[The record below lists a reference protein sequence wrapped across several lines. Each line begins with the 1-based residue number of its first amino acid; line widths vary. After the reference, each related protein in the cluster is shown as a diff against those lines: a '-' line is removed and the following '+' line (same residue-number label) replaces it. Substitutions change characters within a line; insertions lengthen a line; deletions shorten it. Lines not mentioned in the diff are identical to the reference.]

1 VKMVLETLDSK
12 QRHTFNKFAS
22 HLIPKGQKVVGGYHQ
37 PQAEILTAF
46 FQNSAA
52 TSPRQAK
59 QAFVLASIEQLVP
72 VLSDKCIRDW
82 VWGVCYP

>member
-1 VKMVLETLDSK
+1 MD
-12 QRHTFNKFAS
+12 QRLKHTSNRFVS
-22 HLIPKGQKVVGGYHQ
+22 RLILKGRKVVSSN
-37 PQAEILTAF
+37 EIIDGLTIDSYV
-46 FQNSAA
+46 SAT

-59 QAFVLASIEQLVP
+59 QAFVFASIEQLVP